1 MKLLLLGGS
10 GQLGQAFLHQLL
22 QSQQQRSQFQSL
34 ALSRAKLDITD
45 SAALAAQMAAYSPDV
60 VLNCA
65 AYTAVDNAEQQSD
78 SCFAVNATAAGQLAK
93 LCQQHNSLL
102 VQFSTDYVFDGT
114 SNVPYTEQHSTA
126 PLNVYGRSK
135 LAAEQLIQANCT
147 KYLILRTSWLFSEYS
162 HNFYR
167 TMLRLAQQRLKLAE
181 QGLSAAQ
188 PLSVV
193 NDQFGCPTYA
203 GDLAAIVLQLLQRYQ
218 LQGSVAY
225 GVYHLA
231 GQPAVSWYQFAQAI
245 FAVQQIPVS
254 VMPVGSAQYAGAAT
268 RPANSA
274 LDCSKFC
281 DTFAIA
287 LPQWQAA
294 LQQLKQVT
302 L

>member
-1 MKLLLLGGS
+1 MKLLLLGS
-10 GQLGQAFLHQLL
+10 NGQLGQAFLHQPLW
-22 QSQQQRSQFQSL
+22 SQFQSL
-34 ALSRAKLDITD
+34 ALSRTQLDITD
-45 SAALAAQMAAYSPDV
+45 SAALSTQMAVYRPDV

-65 AYTAVDNAEQQSD
+65 AYTAVDKAEQQAD
-78 SCFAVNATAAGQLAK
+78 VCFAVNSSAVQQLAK

-102 VQFSTDYVFDGT
+102 VQFSTDYVFAGT
-114 SNVPYTEQHSTA
+114 RAQPYTEQQATA
-126 PLNVYGRSK
+126 PLNVYGQSK
-135 LAAEQLIQANCT
+135 HSAEQAIQAVCS
-147 KYLILRTSWLFSEYS
+147 KYLILRSSWLFSEYG

-167 TMLRLAQQRLKLAE
+167 TMLKLAQQQQLAAAE
-181 QGLSAAQ
+181 QGLAQ

-218 LQGSVAY
+218 QQGSLAY

-231 GQPAVSWYQFAQAI
+231 GQPAVSWYQFALAI
-245 FAVQQIPVS
+245 FANQQPAIKLVPVS
-254 VMPVGSAQYAGAAT
+254 SANYGAAAQ

-274 LDCSKFC
+274 LDCTKFC

-287 LPQWQAA
+287 PPQWQAA

>member
-1 MKLLLLGGS
+1 MKLLLLGSS

-22 QSQQQRSQFQSL
+22 QSQQERSQFQSL
-34 ALSRAKLDITD
+34 ALSRTQLDITD
-45 SAALAAQMAAYSPDV
+45 NAALAAQMAAYRPDV

-78 SCFAVNATAAGQLAK
+78 SCFAVNTTAAGQLAA

-102 VQFSTDYVFDGT
+102 VQFSTDYVFDGASHT
-114 SNVPYTEQHSTA
+114 AYTEQHSTS

-135 LAAEQLIQANCT
+135 LAAEQLIQANCS
-147 KYLILRTSWLFSEYS
+147 KYLILRSSWLFSEYG

-167 TMLRLAQQRLKLAE
+167 TMLRLAQQQLA
-181 QGLSAAQ
+181 AAGAGK

-218 LQGSVAY
+218 QQGSIAY

-245 FAVQQIPVS
+245 FAVQQMPVS
-254 VMPVGSAQYAGAAT
+254 ILPISSANYAAAAQ

-274 LDCSKFC
+274 LDCSKFHE
-281 DTFAIA
+281 TFA
-287 LPQWQAA
+287 LPLMQWQKA
-294 LQQLKQVT
+294 LKHLVIGALKR

>member
-1 MKLLLLGGS
+1 MKLLLLGSS

-22 QSQQQRSQFQSL
+22 QSQQERSQFQSL
-34 ALSRAKLDITD
+34 ALSRTQLDITD
-45 SAALAAQMAAYSPDV
+45 NAALAAQMAAYRPDV

-78 SCFAVNATAAGQLAK
+78 SCFAVNTTAAGQLAA

-102 VQFSTDYVFDGT
+102 VQFSTDYVFDGASHT
-114 SNVPYTEQHSTA
+114 AYTEQHSTS

-135 LAAEQLIQANCT
+135 LAAEQLIQANCS
-147 KYLILRTSWLFSEYS
+147 KYLILRSSWLFSEYG

-167 TMLRLAQQRLKLAE
+167 TMLKLAQQQHAAAE
-181 QGLSAAQ
+181 QGLAK

-218 LQGSVAY
+218 QRGSLAY

-245 FAVQQIPVS
+245 FAVQQMPVS
-254 VMPVGSAQYAGAAT
+254 ILPISSANYAAAT
-268 RPANSA
+268 QRPANSA

-287 LPQWQAA
+287 FPQWQAA
-294 LQQLKQVT
+294 LHQLKQVII
-302 L
+302 